1 MAKRPFLRFWKFIA
15 TVTACSAVSWSIA
28 VASTRAT
35 VSAEVK
41 CQGCAAYHSE
51 PAASQSGNT
60 SAWDGVFTEEQ
71 AERGQES
78 YQRDCI
84 ACHLDDLL
92 GDGMAPALIGLPF
105 SFRWSDL
112 SVGDMYSAIRA
123 TMPQGAP
130 ASLSPQ
136 AYVDIIAYLLHMNGY
151 PSGQSE
157 LRTEAATLEQIIIQD
172 KPPQ

>member
-1 MAKRPFLRFWKFIA
+1 MTKRSFLRFCKFIA
-15 TVTACSAVSWSIA
+15 AVTVCSAVSWSI
-28 VASTRAT
+28 T
-35 VSAEVK
+35 
-41 CQGCAAYHSE
+41 
-51 PAASQSGNT
+51 AASQSGST
-60 SAWDGVFTEEQ
+60 SAWDGVFTDEQ
-71 AERGQES
+71 AERGQKS

-84 ACHLDDLL
+84 ACHLDDLF

-112 SVGDMYSAIRA
+112 SVGDMYSSIRA

-130 ASLSPQ
+130 ASLSPA
-136 AYVDIIAYLLHMNGY
+136 AYIDIIAYLLHMNGY

-157 LRTEAATLEQIIIQD
+157 LPTEAATLEQIIIQD

>member
-1 MAKRPFLRFWKFIA
+1 MTKRSFLRFCKFIA
-15 TVTACSAVSWSIA
+15 AVTACSAVSWSITA
-28 VASTRAT
+28 ASTRAT
-35 VSAEVK
+35 VTAETK
-41 CQGCAAYHSE
+41 YQGRAAYHSGT
-51 PAASQSGNT
+51 AASQSGST
-60 SAWDGVFTEEQ
+60 SAWDGVFTDEQ

-105 SFRWSDL
+105 SSRWSAL
-112 SVGDMYSAIRA
+112 SVGDMYSSIRA

-130 ASLSPQ
+130 ASLSPEG
-136 AYVDIIAYLLHMNGY
+136 YIDIIAYLLHMNGY
-151 PSGQSE
+151 PSGQSV
-157 LRTEAATLEQIIIQD
+157 LQTEAATLEQIIIQD